1 MNICRA
7 KGNPHL
13 TPEFEVLNFGFEVSY
28 VCDLRAVLAERKERV
43 KYFII
48 QKRIKSKSL
57 LKLLYVLFRTSPSFN
72 LYTGL
77 DNNKLSIR
85 IGFQK

>member
-7 KGNPHL
+7 EGNPHL

-28 VCDLRAVLAERKERV
+28 VCDLRAVLAERKERG

-48 QKRIKSKSL
+48 QKRIKSKNL
-57 LKLLYVLFRTSPSFN
+57 LKLLYILFRTSPSFN
-72 LYTGL
+72 LYTGIVK
-77 DNNKLSIR
+77 NKRSIG
-85 IGFQK
+85 IG